1 LKGKSAS
8 SERSSRSANRSSAR
22 IKTGAGAKRDS
33 KLAVSGPAVR
43 PPVKSRGKAAIKPVL
58 EASEPIR
65 RRKLYEEVVARLE
78 AKIHAGHLLPGDPL
92 PSERDLMHHFG
103 VGRPAIR
110 EALFALHR
118 MGLVVVA
125 NGERPRVSSPS
136 PKTLLGELS
145 GAARLILAKPEGMH
159 NFQQARRLFEA
170 AIAEEA
176 ARLVSDEDISELEK
190 ALAANA
196 AAIGD
201 NVQFVRTDVAFHL
214 AIARVPR
221 NPIYVA
227 LHEAIVEWLV
237 DQRRISLRSVGAD
250 RAAFESHKHIFEAI
264 RVRDPAAAGDEM
276 RRHLIEIE
284 QRYWNVK
291 GTAK

>member
-1 LKGKSAS
+1 MG
-8 SERSSRSANRSSAR
+8 
-22 IKTGAGAKRDS
+22 
-33 KLAVSGPAVR
+33 GPAIR
-43 PPVKSRGKAAIKPVL
+43 STLQAP
-58 EASEPIR
+58 EPIR

-78 AKIHAGHLLPGDPL
+78 DTIHAGKLLPGDPL
-92 PSERDLMHHFG
+92 PSERELMLHFG

-118 MGLVVVA
+118 MGLVIVA

-159 NFQQARRLFEA
+159 NFQQARRLFEG

-176 ARLVSDEDISELEK
+176 AKIATDEDISELEN

-201 NVQFVRTDVAFHL
+201 NLQFVKTDVAFHL
-214 AIARVPR
+214 AIARAPR
-221 NPIYVA
+221 NPIYIA

-237 DQRRISLRSVGAD
+237 DQRRVSLRSVGAD
-250 RAAFESHKHIFEAI
+250 RAAFASHRRIFEAI
-264 RVRDPAAAGDEM
+264 RARDPMAAGNEM

-284 QRYWNVK
+284 QRYWKVK